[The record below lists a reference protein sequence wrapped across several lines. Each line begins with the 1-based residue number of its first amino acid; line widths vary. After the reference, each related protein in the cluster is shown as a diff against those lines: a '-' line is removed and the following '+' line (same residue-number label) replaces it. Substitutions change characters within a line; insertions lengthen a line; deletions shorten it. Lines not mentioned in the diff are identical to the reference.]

1 MSQYHESDVEQ
12 APEEQSDFDAGFDA
26 AENTPEQE
34 NGIREDDETHLNGDT
49 AAVQPEEKIL
59 SEPADETLPA
69 AEPASQALSVTEPAR
84 NIEIPEEL
92 ADELEAL
99 KQLNPQAAELAL
111 EDSPEG
117 ESIRRRLTDLGALA
131 AQDRA
136 EHILEKRERA
146 TREQRAEVERNRQ
159 AIEAHNRR
167 FMAVLQRDHPE
178 YTALLMDPARKVDAG
193 KAMQDIYD
201 WISAKP
207 YAEAAPLMEIAKHGR
222 DPDQVSALI
231 TRYKQEKGK
240 TPRKARPEG
249 AFAVPARGATSTPSG
264 DEENADDFDA
274 GFNLE

>member
-1 MSQYHESDVEQ
+1 MSQYNEIADVQ
-12 APEEQSDFDAGFDA
+12 TPEEQSDFDAGFDA

-34 NGIREDDETHLNGDT
+34 NGIREDDGTHQDGDT

-69 AEPASQALSVTEPAR
+69 AEPEPAVQTVVTAPVK
-84 NIEIPEEL
+84 NIEVPEEL
-92 ADELEAL
+92 ADELDAL

-111 EDSPEG
+111 EDSPDG

-231 TRYKQEKGK
+231 TRYKQEGK

-249 AFAVPARGATSTPSG
+249 AFAVPARGATSAPSG